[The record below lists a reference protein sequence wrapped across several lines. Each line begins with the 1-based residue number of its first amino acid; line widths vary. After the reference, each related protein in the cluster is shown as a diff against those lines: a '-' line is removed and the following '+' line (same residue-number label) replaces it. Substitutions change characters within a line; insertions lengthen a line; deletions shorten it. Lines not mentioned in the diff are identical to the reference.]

1 LGEIERNLGEEGGE
15 SAAEHFDAAE
25 RALKEALSGSPDAP
39 AAVHALASV
48 FMRTGRTE
56 AALDTL
62 RAGIAARP
70 DSALL
75 YGKLGYAFRYA
86 GFLDRSIAEYR
97 LAQKLDSGYANLI
110 HCERQVIKALIY
122 SGRYNEA
129 VDAFGS
135 IRQWLTALGIEPDEK
150 MLFYQGVGR
159 YYADDVVEAVRFF
172 NMSIARGSSLWSD
185 FAAAY
190 RVAALGQKAK
200 LVRLADTLEQGN
212 VSDGERRYRLVHLNA
227 LAKRTHKALG
237 HLNASVESG
246 FSSYP
251 YIKDDRFLDHISQTK
266 GFTRI
271 LGSIRA
277 RHRAIASSEK
287 QRPGDI
293 P

>member
-1 LGEIERNLGEEGGE
+1 LGEIERTLGEEGGE

-159 YYADDVVEAVRFF
+159 YYADDVVEAVR
-172 NMSIARGSSLWSD
+172 SPGGAVCG
-185 FAAAY
+185 
-190 RVAALGQKAK
+190 
-200 LVRLADTLEQGN
+200 
-212 VSDGERRYRLVHLNA
+212 
-227 LAKRTHKALG
+227 
-237 HLNASVESG
+237 
-246 FSSYP
+246 
-251 YIKDDRFLDHISQTK
+251 
-266 GFTRI
+266 RI
-271 LGSIRA
+271 LRQPIEWRRWDRKRSSFVWQTRSNKVTSVTGSA
-277 RHRAIASSEK
+277 VTASCT
-287 QRPGDI
+287 
-293 P
+293 